1 MPWRRCR
8 TNRWVQCSTGPGATW
23 NMDGEGEWRATY
35 KKAPFK
41 SRQEAR
47 ERACQFLSNCP
58 EVIRTLINEAHG
70 DDTYQRLTIYQ
81 HPVDKQYWRSTMYV
95 GRILTFGD
103 AQKMELFMN
112 ASREGTQQRQMYL
125 AMIRLSISPSTP
137 WIDVHGE
144 PCASATA
151 LLNCCLDGATL
162 RGSGPLPPSWVRF

>member
-1 MPWRRCR
+1 MGAVFYRAGRNVEHGRRRGVACD
-8 TNRWVQCSTGPGATW
+8 VQEGAFQEPPGSP
-23 NMDGEGEWRATY
+23 RA
-35 KKAPFK
+35 
-41 SRQEAR
+41 R
-47 ERACQFLSNCP
+47 CQFLSNCP